1 MNLTFDINVVQ
12 LYGIANRILVCFQC
26 FAEFAPQCFVQMATA
41 LVVTSNWPL
50 FVLWAE
56 WINILM
62 YLFIS
67 VFICFH
73 VTTLPRLKTALEG
86 SAALATADFQ
96 LIFSFKGGKQTTIG
110 QPHRT
115 SVGGKNER
123 KEKSKAISS
132 QTLKTAT
139 VFFYKSA
146 RDSGSNFTVQS
157 RQGLNRQQKAHT
169 TNARTHALETTG
181 GRPWLIIHTG
191 Q

>member
-26 FAEFAPQCFVQMATA
+26 FAEFAPQCFVKMATA

-86 SAALATADFQ
+86 SAALATADFR
-96 LIFSFKGGKQTTIG
+96 LIFSLKGGKQTTIG

-115 SVGGKNER
+115 SVGGKM
-123 KEKSKAISS
+123 KEKKNQKQLA
-132 QTLKTAT
+132 ARHWRRPR
-139 VFFYKSA
+139 FFS
-146 RDSGSNFTVQS
+146 T
-157 RQGLNRQQKAHT
+157 KAHAT
-169 TNARTHALETTG
+169 AAPISPYSPDRVWIDSRRHTPQTRAHTLL
-181 GRPWLIIHTG
+181 RPRVGDLG
-191 Q
+191 